1 MRPLLQQSLRDIAT
15 ENASLFCSPDKPY
28 FKSLVD
34 IFEKTLFDDYVQR
47 IVDGENE
54 RRVRP
59 YLLDYCATTAE
70 IPFPFTVDG
79 ENVNRIRINPEYQFS
94 MQVSKDGNRWYYL
107 GGNDSVRL
115 FNALDEAGLL
125 SFDE

>member
-1 MRPLLQQSLRDIAT
+1 
-15 ENASLFCSPDKPY
+15 
-28 FKSLVD
+28 
-34 IFEKTLFDDYVQR
+34 
-47 IVDGENE
+47 
-54 RRVRP
+54 
-59 YLLDYCATTAE
+59 
-70 IPFPFTVDG
+70 
-79 ENVNRIRINPEYQFS
+79 